1 MAHGKDFF
9 PISYELSP
17 LLAYEMLAYIGL
29 GSNLGDGIQNC
40 RRALEAIGSDP
51 RNRLVQCSP
60 PYRTEPVGKRDQDWF
75 INGVAAVET
84 SMTPG
89 DLLEFLLSVEDRMGR
104 VRKEKWGPRIIDLD
118 ILFYGDRVL
127 DGNNLRI
134 PHPRLQERRFV
145 LVPLSDIAPDLVHPV
160 FRRTISRLLTELKS
174 EEMILPVLEEKE

>member
-1 MAHGKDFF
+1 M
-9 PISYELSP
+9 SLSSFGGQ
-17 LLAYEMLAYIGL
+17 MLVYIGL
-29 GSNLGDGIQNC
+29 GSNLGEGIKNC
-40 RRALEAIGSDP
+40 RRAIEAIGSDP

-60 PYRTEPVGKRDQDWF
+60 LYRTEPVGKRDQDWF

-89 DLLEFLLSVEDRMGR
+89 DFLAFVLSVEDRMGR

-127 DGNNLRI
+127 DENNLRI

-145 LVPLSDIAPDLVHPV
+145 LVPLNDIAPDLFHPV
-160 FRRTISRLLTELKS
+160 FGRTVAQLLSGLKS
-174 EEMILPVLEEKE
+174 EEMVLPASEDKE